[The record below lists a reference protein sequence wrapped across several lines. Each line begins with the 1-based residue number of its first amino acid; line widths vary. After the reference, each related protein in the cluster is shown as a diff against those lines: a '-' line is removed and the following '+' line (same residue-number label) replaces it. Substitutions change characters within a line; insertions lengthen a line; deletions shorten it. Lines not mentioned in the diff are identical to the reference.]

1 MPEATNPPAWGRGGA
16 PSGSGGTEQAP
27 AYTPPSGI
35 PVDLLRVGAP
45 GSAPWPDRMRTLL
58 RTPMSERPAFERSA
72 DTSAERGPAGRPVP
86 RVLDLALRIGE
97 LLLGSGEGAED
108 VEAAML
114 GVTHAFGLDRCEP
127 QVTFT
132 LLAISHQP
140 SLVEPPVTAERVV
153 RRRSPDYTRLAA
165 LYRLVG
171 DITAERA
178 GLEEAYRRLAG
189 IRRNRH
195 PYPGWALSVASGS
208 LAGAATLLVGG
219 QLDVQALLIFVAAF
233 VGAALGD
240 RLAWFVS
247 GRGLP
252 EFYQFVAAATP
263 AAALGVVI
271 TLADSGLRG
280 SAVVTGGLFA
290 LLPGRAMVAA
300 VQDGLTG
307 YYITAAA
314 RLLEVVYLV
323 VGIVVGV
330 LLVLY
335 CGLRLGAQLHPELG
349 LAAHSLPVLQL
360 PAAMLL
366 TLCFAMVLQTNRRE
380 LPFVVLNSAVGWSVY
395 GALTV
400 EGRLSPIVATGVAAG
415 LVGLFGQLA
424 SRLRHASALPYVT
437 AALGP
442 LMPGSALYFGL
453 LAMAQGRTDGVT
465 AAGRATALALALAVG
480 VNLGGEVAR
489 LFLRIAPVEGQGQAL
504 PAPLRRGAKR
514 TRGY

>member
-1 MPEATNPPAWGRGGA
+1 
-16 PSGSGGTEQAP
+16 
-27 AYTPPSGI
+27 
-35 PVDLLRVGAP
+35 
-45 GSAPWPDRMRTLL
+45 
-58 RTPMSERPAFERSA
+58 
-72 DTSAERGPAGRPVP
+72 
-86 RVLDLALRIGE
+86 
-97 LLLGSGEGAED
+97 
-108 VEAAML
+108 
-114 GVTHAFGLDRCEP
+114 
-127 QVTFT
+127 

-189 IRRNRH
+189 IRRSRH

-453 LAMAQGRTDGVT
+453 LTLAQGRTDGLT
-465 AAGRATALALALAVG
+465 AGGRAAALALALAVG
-480 VNLGGEVAR
+480 VNLGSEVAR
-489 LFLRIAPVEGQGQAL
+489 LFLRMAPPEAAPAPV
-504 PAPLRRGAKR
+504 RRGAKR